1 MPKISP
7 KIYLALTTAI
17 CGIFLGCYYDGA
29 DVECFDT
36 KEYISIHILST
47 TKIDSADMYLSG
59 EQVCHI
65 KRVYTFVKPANE
77 MYFSDKDLHKVLT
90 GEDLCD
96 SLEECPSWY
105 DLGCYLRKPPN
116 KIRTQD
122 TLVSMHLFEGLQRKE
137 QNITIPAIGGNNINV
152 ISEQDTAIWF
162 GYKDNPMIPFSGD
175 FRAPASSNRVGC
187 YDGYC
192 VATLPIEDKEYCYDK

>member
-1 MPKISP
+1 MQKKS

-17 CGIFLGCYYDGA
+17 CGIFLGCCYDGA

-96 SLEECPSWY
+96 SLEECPS
-105 DLGCYLRKPPN
+105 
-116 KIRTQD
+116 
-122 TLVSMHLFEGLQRKE
+122 
-137 QNITIPAIGGNNINV
+137 
-152 ISEQDTAIWF
+152 
-162 GYKDNPMIPFSGD
+162 
-175 FRAPASSNRVGC
+175 
-187 YDGYC
+187 
-192 VATLPIEDKEYCYDK
+192 